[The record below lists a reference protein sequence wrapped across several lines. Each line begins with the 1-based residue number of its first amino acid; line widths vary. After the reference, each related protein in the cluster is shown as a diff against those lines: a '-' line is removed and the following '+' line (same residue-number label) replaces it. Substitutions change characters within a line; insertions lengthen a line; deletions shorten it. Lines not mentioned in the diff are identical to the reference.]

1 MVHDKA
7 ILTMADKYEVRYD
20 LSIGA
25 IFSDIIRPPNQISSS
40 CQYSTLNNGKR
51 LIDTYLVLQ
60 KATIDS

>member
-1 MVHDKA
+1 
-7 ILTMADKYEVRYD
+7 MADKYEVRYD